1 MYIEIQK
8 DVVQDAIE
16 KRELD
21 VNESMD
27 FLIQMALCARQGK
40 HIVSVPCLVS
50 QTFQND
56 LSEVIGKGYVSS

>member
-50 QTFQND
+50 QT
-56 LSEVIGKGYVSS
+56 